1 MRYYKSHYNYNKGER
16 NMVKNIKRPHRK
28 IYYTKDYDKFKFLPR
43 NREIKEA
50 HVKFLAYAHES
61 PIEGNG
67 NRIPIVVKWSQDRM
81 NLFILEGQHR
91 KEACRI
97 TNTPLSYYIDEDI
110 DESDIAP
117 LNTSQ
122 KPWKFNDYLK
132 FHNHPDNPNQAAYQS
147 IQKMMEDYK
156 SFMTSKLCLCLMHGV
171 DYQKLQYQSFKD
183 GTFEITNLKEA
194 NQIAEELKRIHGA
207 MNRKIPWFKF
217 AVVYMK
223 LRKEKNFSFKHALKN
238 FTKNVDDYIDI
249 SIMIRFKVG
258 MVDAYN
264 KRLPKN
270 QRINPPIYDE

>member
-1 MRYYKSHYNYNKGER
+1 
-16 NMVKNIKRPHRK
+16 
-28 IYYTKDYDKFKFLPR
+28 
-43 NREIKEA
+43 
-50 HVKFLAYAHES
+50 
-61 PIEGNG
+61 
-67 NRIPIVVKWSQDRM
+67 
-81 NLFILEGQHR
+81 
-91 KEACRI
+91 
-97 TNTPLSYYIDEDI
+97 
-110 DESDIAP
+110 
-117 LNTSQ
+117 
-122 KPWKFNDYLK
+122 
-132 FHNHPDNPNQAAYQS
+132 
-147 IQKMMEDYK
+147 
-156 SFMTSKLCLCLMHGV
+156 MHGV

-249 SIMIRFKVG
+249 SIMVRFKVG

-270 QRINPPIYDE
+270 QRINPPINDE